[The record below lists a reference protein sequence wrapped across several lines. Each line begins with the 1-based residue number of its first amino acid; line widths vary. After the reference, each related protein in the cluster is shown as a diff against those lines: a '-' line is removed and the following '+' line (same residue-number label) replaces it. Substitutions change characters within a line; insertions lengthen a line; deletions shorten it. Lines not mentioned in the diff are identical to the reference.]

1 MSDSED
7 EAPDKQLKI
16 VIMGDG
22 ASGKVRK
29 NKDVGQYPVSNEKR
43 FIFMSRTQDRSIYTG
58 VIVISPL
65 LN

>member
-22 ASGKVRK
+22 ASGKVSR
-29 NKDVGQYPVSNEKR
+29 PSFLSR
-43 FIFMSRTQDRSIYTG
+43 FWKKITVTRSKESKIHCL
-58 VIVISPL
+58 INL
-65 LN
+65 

>member
-22 ASGKVRK
+22 ASGKVNWRK
-29 NKDVGQYPVSNEKR
+29 KCVEFVAQVPGSCFWPKP
-43 FIFMSRTQDRSIYTG
+43 
-58 VIVISPL
+58 PL
-65 LN
+65 KENQA

>member
-16 VIMGDG
+16 IIMGDG

-29 NKDVGQYPVSNEKR
+29 SSMLD
-43 FIFMSRTQDRSIYTG
+43 SIQRESADLLVT
-58 VIVISPL
+58 IS
-65 LN
+65 